1 MDTVATGN
9 EPSMLDAVRTQPTGT
24 APAPPG
30 GHGMPPEA
38 PLDMPTQNLRRD
50 LRAEFDHELAW
61 RVALARGVAIT
72 GTLAI
77 VAYGVREMFA
87 IVRVTNPTVLQD
99 IMVVFFAL
107 TLSWIAQS
115 AASVIAGLIPG
126 RRLRLAPA
134 GQPLGRTALVMPI
147 YNEDPRRTAAA
158 LQAMGEALQERGAGE
173 AFDIVMLSDSNQ
185 PDAWIRETQ
194 SVRGLREA
202 LAPKTPVWYRRRWK
216 NVGRKAGNI
225 QEFVERW
232 GGRYEYMVILDAD
245 SLIDGATLVWMV
257 RAMMADE
264 KLGLVQ
270 TVPRLVG
277 RISLF
282 ARLQQFAGRVYG
294 GVIAR
299 GLAAWAG
306 DDGNYWGH
314 NAILRIA
321 AFASSCG
328 LPQLPGRNPFG
339 GHILSHDFVEAA
351 LMRRAGWKVRMADE
365 CGGSYEECPPSLVDV
380 AIRDRRWAQGNLQ
393 HVKVLRA
400 AGLRWHS
407 RMHFAFGIM
416 SYLSSPLWLM
426 LLLIGLALA
435 VQGELSEPSYFH
447 SAFQLFPSWPRFD
460 AKRMLSLFMFTMGV
474 LFTPKLLGFL
484 GTLLRRKALRPVGF
498 IRLTL
503 GTALEVVLSAL
514 FAPVQMLLQS
524 RYVAEILLGRDA
536 GWGSQRREEG
546 RVSWLDAWR
555 FHWGHTLAGA
565 LLGATFWFLSPE
577 LFWWLSPALL
587 GMLMA
592 IPLSVISGSTRI
604 GQGLA
609 RIGLLATPEELQVP
623 EIVRRRDALCCA
635 NDSMAGDALADL
647 ASDEEA
653 RNWHME
659 LNPPPPERPRGDP
672 DPDRLMAQQK
682 IREARSRHEA
692 LGYLSARE
700 RLQVAA
706 DAQLLHQLSSLP
718 T

>member
-1 MDTVATGN
+1 MDGLVTGN
-9 EPSMLDAVRTQPTGT
+9 TLSMLDAVRTQPAGT
-24 APAPPG
+24 APGRPG
-30 GHGMPPEA
+30 GRGMPPEA
-38 PLDMPTQNLRRD
+38 PLDMPTQNLRR
-50 LRAEFDHELAW
+50 APTVKFDHQLEW

-77 VAYGVREMFA
+77 VTYGVREMFA
-87 IVRVTNPTVLQD
+87 IVRVANPTVLQD
-99 IMVVFFAL
+99 IMVGFFAL

-115 AASVIAGLIPG
+115 AASSIAGLIPR

-134 GQPLGRTALVMPI
+134 GQPLARTALVMPI

-158 LQAMGEALQERGAGE
+158 LQAMGEALHERGAGQ
-173 AFDIVMLSDSNQ
+173 AFEIVMLSDSTQ
-185 PDAWIRETQ
+185 ADAWLRETQ
-194 SVRGLREA
+194 AVRGLREA
-202 LAPKTPVWYRRRWK
+202 LAPTIAVWYRRRWK

-245 SLIDGATLVWMV
+245 SLIDSDTLVWMV
-257 RAMMADE
+257 RAMMAD
-264 KLGLVQ
+264 KTLGLVQ
-270 TVPRLVG
+270 TAPRLVG

-282 ARLQQFAGRVYG
+282 ARLQQFAVRVYG
-294 GVIAR
+294 GVITR

-321 AFASSCG
+321 AFASCCG
-328 LPQLPGRNPFG
+328 LPQLPGRKPFG

-365 CGGSYEECPPSLVDV
+365 CGGSYEESPPSLVDV

-393 HVKVLRA
+393 HAKVLRA

-435 VQGELSEPSYFH
+435 VQGALREPSYFH

-460 AKRMLSLFMFTMGV
+460 SQRMLFLFMFSMGV

-484 GTLLRRKALRPVGF
+484 STFFRRRERRPVGF

-503 GTALEVVLSAL
+503 GTALELVLSAL
-514 FAPVQMLLQS
+514 FAPVQMLMQS

-536 GWGSQRREEG
+536 GWGSQRREDG

-555 FHWGHTLAGA
+555 FHWSHTLAGA
-565 LLGATFWFLSPE
+565 LLSVTFWLLSPE

-592 IPLSVISGSTRI
+592 IPLSVISGSTRV
-604 GQGLA
+604 GRWLSW
-609 RIGLLATPEELQVP
+609 IGLLATPEEMQVP
-623 EIVRRRDALCCA
+623 EIVSRRDALCSA
-635 NDSMAGDALADL
+635 HDSAGGDALANL
-647 ASDEEA
+647 ANDEGA
-653 RNWHME
+653 RNWHIE

-682 IREARSRHEA
+682 IREARSREEA
-692 LGYLSARE
+692 LAYLSARE
-700 RLQVAA
+700 RLCVAA
-706 DAQLLHQLSSLP
+706 DAQLLHQLSDLP
-718 T
+718 P